1 MRSQL
6 ALLLFFLSSSLFV
19 HNAQGQQEESG
30 FEPNY
35 VTVTT
40 LRGISDFDMDSWLRL
55 EQEYFDKVTSKIDLI
70 LGHEVLF
77 SYFEPNYTEIL
88 LISVLRSWDDIMA
101 VNDMREDLIAA
112 AWPDEEERRI
122 FFERQNS
129 YYNSQHSDEIYLSAE
144 LAKEWTRDDRREQPY
159 VFLMDTSILSDYVN
173 YDAYDNYKQ
182 YVEQVIHQD
191 PNLLGYLPYR
201 HFWGADSREFVEVY
215 IFNSP
220 EAMIKHKASKQQLLQ
235 EMIPEESDRKLFMNS
250 IYSAIESKRSAIYT
264 NVPSLSK

>member
-6 ALLLFFLSSSLFV
+6 AIFLFFLSSVLLV
-19 HNAQGQQEESG
+19 NNTHGQEAESD
-30 FEPNY
+30 FEPTY

-40 LRGISDFDMDSWLRL
+40 LRGVADFDMQAWLRL

-77 SYFEPNYTEIL
+77 SYFAPNYTEIL
-88 LISVLRSWDDIMA
+88 LINVIRSWEDIMA
-101 VNDMREDLIAA
+101 VNALREELIAG

-129 YYNSQHSDEIYLSAE
+129 FYKSFHSDEIYLSSE
-144 LAKEWTRDDRREQPY
+144 FAKKWAKDEQREEPY
-159 VFLMDTSILSDYVN
+159 VFVMNTSVLSDYEN
-173 YDAYDNYKQ
+173 YDTYDNYQ
-182 YVEQVIHQD
+182 QFVEQVLHKE

-201 HFWGADSREFVEVY
+201 HFWGADSREFVEV
-215 IFNSP
+215 FVFDSL
-220 EAMIKHKASKQQLLQ
+220 EAIVKHKENKSQLL
-235 EMIPEESDRKLFMNS
+235 EELMPDDMSRKLFMNS
-250 IYSAIESKRSAIYT
+250 IYSAIESKETGIYT